1 MKILITGHR
10 GFIGSHLNK
19 LIPEADGLDIK
30 NGYHEDI
37 RTCNLDKDYTHI
49 FHLAALRSAE
59 LGEQYPENFITT
71 NCWGTVRLLKR
82 YSKARF
88 LNVTS
93 ASVEDVKGIYGATKK
108 FSELIGSLSPN
119 VINVRPYNVF
129 GEGQLL
135 ESNAVIPNFIYCF
148 LNSIKPTI
156 YGEGSQI
163 RDFTYVE
170 DLVRE
175 MKRLM
180 FETNMTGT
188 VHAGYNKPI
197 SIWELAKMIYGHQ
210 PEVVFASER
219 TFDTFYSIAPYSIKQ
234 YVGREEGIRRT
245 IEWWRN
251 IR

>member
-88 LNVTS
+88 LNVDKP
-93 ASVEDVKGIYGATKK
+93 VVVK
-108 FSELIGSLSPN
+108 
-119 VINVRPYNVF
+119 
-129 GEGQLL
+129 
-135 ESNAVIPNFIYCF
+135 
-148 LNSIKPTI
+148 
-156 YGEGSQI
+156 
-163 RDFTYVE
+163 
-170 DLVRE
+170 
-175 MKRLM
+175 
-180 FETNMTGT
+180 
-188 VHAGYNKPI
+188 
-197 SIWELAKMIYGHQ
+197 
-210 PEVVFASER
+210 
-219 TFDTFYSIAPYSIKQ
+219 
-234 YVGREEGIRRT
+234 
-245 IEWWRN
+245 
-251 IR
+251 